1 MLQEKLSRSY
11 QDIQKMIQAQAG
23 QDAKM
28 KGLQVERSE
37 DEGEHR
43 KRSKEQG
50 SQTEIDLQQ
59 FDLLLHQDLKQVE
72 TVEETSF
79 SQLDEKYLHSNQH
92 RKASCNTS
100 AINSF
105 VNLKDSDKP
114 ETLEQSRLRND
125 AEAYIKCYRE
135 SLVK

>member
-43 KRSKEQG
+43 KR
-50 SQTEIDLQQ
+50 
-59 FDLLLHQDLKQVE
+59 
-72 TVEETSF
+72 
-79 SQLDEKYLHSNQH
+79 
-92 RKASCNTS
+92 
-100 AINSF
+100 
-105 VNLKDSDKP
+105 
-114 ETLEQSRLRND
+114 
-125 AEAYIKCYRE
+125 
-135 SLVK
+135 